1 MTAVIPVTLHVC
13 QASASSGWV
22 LPHVSSGWAVK
33 SRTSFSKISSVH
45 LCGRRY
51 RFEGEGE
58 LGTPGQARGRPGAP
72 GGR

>member
-1 MTAVIPVTLHVC
+1 MGAGGGGGSAAAVITVMLPIC

-22 LPHVSSGWAVK
+22 LPHVSPGWAVK

-58 LGTPGQARGRPGAP
+58 LMASGQG
-72 GGR
+72 